1 MNVSVTRQIIA
12 YHLKRLKDSRPEIR
26 LESIRELEEI
36 GDPTVL
42 EALEEVF
49 RTDPE
54 MAVRAA
60 AQRAGKNIFRRQLSE
75 KKG

>member
-1 MNVSVTRQIIA
+1 MTVTRQIIA

-36 GDPTVL
+36 GDPAVL

-49 RTDPE
+49 RSDPDT
-54 MAVRAA
+54 AVRAA
-60 AQRAGKNIFRRQLSE
+60 AQQAGKNIFRRQLSE
-75 KKG
+75 KKA

>member
-1 MNVSVTRQIIA
+1 MAVTQQIIA

-36 GDPTVL
+36 GDPAVL

-49 RTDPE
+49 RSDPDTT
-54 MAVRAA
+54 VRAA
-60 AQRAGKNIFRRQLSE
+60 AQQAGKNIFRRQLSE
-75 KKG
+75 KKA